1 MAKLIY
7 AGLINQRQNRS
18 TAPVLVRLVMLQPF
32 MMMGRHPIAVMT
44 DPPVAIVPYV
54 MAIVVADDHR
64 WTGAVVARS
73 GIIVFFKTRLP
84 GECSES
90 KQT

>member
-1 MAKLIY
+1 MAIFL
-7 AGLINQRQNRS
+7 LCRLVHRRQNRS
-18 TAPVLVRLVMLQPF
+18 TAPVLVRLVMFQPF
-32 MMMGRHPIAVMT
+32 MMMGRDPIAVMT

-54 MAIVVADDHR
+54 MAIPVADDHR
-64 WTGAVVARS
+64 WTGAVVASS
-73 GIIVFFKTRLP
+73 GIIVFFKTCLP